1 MHYRETYKPEKR
13 TSRAAE
19 LIGAILLGAA
29 LGVLLAIR
37 G

>member
-1 MHYRETYKPEKR
+1 MRYRETYKPGPR

-19 LIGAILLGAA
+19 LIGAILLGVL

>member
-1 MHYRETYKPEKR
+1 MHYRETYRLERR

-19 LIGAILLGAA
+19 LIGAILLGAF
-29 LGVLLAIR
+29 LGLLLAIR